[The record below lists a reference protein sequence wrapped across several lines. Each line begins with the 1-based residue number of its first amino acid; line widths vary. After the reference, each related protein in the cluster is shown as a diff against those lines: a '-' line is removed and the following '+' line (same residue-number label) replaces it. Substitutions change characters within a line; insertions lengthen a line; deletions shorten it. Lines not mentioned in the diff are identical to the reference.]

1 MTRWTSK
8 YKTRHWVSWLLHI
21 QIKFFVEDLK
31 LSTISPWKMTL
42 STNSTSWFMEKKKK
56 KAIMTVLTILT
67 VQTIKT
73 TSLTFLFCFFGNFTF
88 YDYMIQAKLV
98 LATFHLLTIYDVIN
112 SKHLWYISYKYC
124 LQIHHKR
131 KKFLVTYFVEVLTTL
146 TLDTACFSVLF
157 SFWNI
162 KEKQL
167 ALLTALQSPEGANHF
182 PHDVEGTRMI
192 NRSNL

>member
-1 MTRWTSK
+1 
-8 YKTRHWVSWLLHI
+8 
-21 QIKFFVEDLK
+21 
-31 LSTISPWKMTL
+31 
-42 STNSTSWFMEKKKK
+42 
-56 KAIMTVLTILT
+56 MTVLTTLT

-73 TSLTFLFCFFGNFTF
+73 TSLTLLFSFFGNFTF
-88 YDYMIQAKLV
+88 DDYTIQAKLV

-112 SKHLWYISYKYC
+112 SKHLWYIGYKYC

-167 ALLTALQSPEGANHF
+167 ASLTALQSPEGPNYF
-182 PHDVEGTRMI
+182 PHDVEGTGMI
-192 NRSNL
+192 NRSNLQN